1 MDILGS
7 IGLGAI
13 TGLVG
18 PIITGFTNFKMLKAK
33 NAHEIELLNA
43 ESKNMLAEAEADVKK
58 TQAKVQGAIEEAE
71 TEAFRESIKEG
82 NKALFDKS
90 YMQILMQRKL
100 TAWIPAVIAFLF
112 GLTDFL
118 RGMARPAITYYLV
131 GASTWITY
139 IAYDILIKTDTESIS
154 SEWSADLFEK
164 ITLSVI
170 YLTVSCVSWWFGDRR
185 MGKFAEKH
193 LNKRNM

>member
-7 IGLGAI
+7 LGLGAV

-18 PIITGFTNFKMLKAK
+18 PIITGFANYKMLKAK
-33 NAHEIELLNA
+33 NTHEIALLDA

-58 TQAKVQGAIEEAE
+58 TQAKVQGAIEVAEAE
-71 TEAFRESIKEG
+71 AFTESIKQG

-118 RGMARPAITYYLV
+118 RGLARPAITYYLIF
-131 GASTWITY
+131 ASTWITWM
-139 IAYDILIKTDTESIS
+139 AYDILTKTDQKSIS
-154 SEWSADLFEK
+154 PEWSANLFEK
-164 ITLSVI
+164 IILAVI

-193 LNKRNM
+193 LV